1 MIDPKASVHPSAR
14 IAKDA
19 DIGPFSVIGPNV
31 EVGSGSVIAPHVVIA
46 ENTRIGR
53 NNRIFQFASIGDIP
67 QDKKYKGEATKL
79 VIGDDNTIRECVTIN
94 RGTIQDSG
102 VTRIGSRNWIMAYV
116 HIAHDCVL
124 GNDIIMANQATLGGH
139 VHIDDFVIM
148 GGFSGIHQYCHIGAH
163 AFLQHSAHVTRDIP
177 PYVMVGQDAR
187 PHGINQEG
195 LRRRGFDVQRRR
207 ILMQAYRI
215 LYRDGL
221 RLEEARGQL
230 RELADSSDDVA
241 VLYRFLEQSSRSII
255 R

>member
-1 MIDPKASVHPSAR
+1 MIDPKAFVHPSAR

-19 DIGPFSVIGPNV
+19 DVGPFSVIGPNV
-31 EVGSGSVIAPHVVIA
+31 EIGSGSVIAPHVVVG

-67 QDKKYKGEATKL
+67 QDKKYNGEETRL
-79 VIGDDNTIRECVTIN
+79 EIGDGNTIRECVTIN
-94 RGTIQDSG
+94 RGTIQDAG

-187 PHGINQEG
+187 PHGINHEG
-195 LRRRGFDVQRRR
+195 LRRRGFDMQRRR
-207 ILMQAYRI
+207 TLMQAYRI

-230 RELADSSDDVA
+230 RDLAGSSDDVA
-241 VLYRFLEQSSRSII
+241 VLHRFLEQSSRSII